1 MHSHLNCSLLLEIK
15 KVYSCFLLQGALALE
30 DALSKGLPIQK
41 EIDALN
47 SYIDGIDNDSLLGLV
62 MASLPED
69 TLKNGTDTI
78 LQLNHKVS
86 LSMCSILLYYIHHN
100 LCISVT
106 TILASF

>member
-1 MHSHLNCSLLLEIK
+1 M
-15 KVYSCFLLQGALALE
+15 QGALALE

-47 SYIDGIDNDSLLGLV
+47 SYIGGIDKDSLLGLV

-78 LQLNHKVS
+78 LQLNHKVI
-86 LSMCSILLYYIHHN
+86 LSMGSIYILYRP
-100 LCISVT
+100 
-106 TILASF
+106 

>member
-1 MHSHLNCSLLLEIK
+1 M
-15 KVYSCFLLQGALALE
+15 QGALALE

-47 SYIDGIDNDSLLGLV
+47 SQIDGIDKDSLLGLV

-78 LQLNHKVS
+78 LQLNHKVH
-86 LSMCSILLYYIHHN
+86 LSTGSVLLILYRPYHKLFVFQYICCFHSCVIFKSRYEG
-100 LCISVT
+100 CIS
-106 TILASF
+106 SGS